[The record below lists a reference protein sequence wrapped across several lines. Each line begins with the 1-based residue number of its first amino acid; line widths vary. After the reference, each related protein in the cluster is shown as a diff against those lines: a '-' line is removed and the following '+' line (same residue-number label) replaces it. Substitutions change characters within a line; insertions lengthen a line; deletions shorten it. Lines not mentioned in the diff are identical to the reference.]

1 MMSGG
6 ESSNPPSHDGRAYRD
21 VRPRRR
27 QRGYRAPRCLDC
39 RLPEAGCIC
48 DYRPTLDV
56 RARFWLVVHELETDK
71 PTNTGRLIGEC
82 IPGTRASVWETRER
96 PEGFAAFVERERLT
110 PYLVFPDDHEKRAER
125 AVELHPDMSRSD
137 ALRQG
142 EDRVPLFVLLDGTW
156 AQVRRM
162 ARKAEWLAECPVVA
176 LRSDAIS
183 RYGLRHTTTE
193 HGLCTA
199 EVAAALLDGIGEH
212 EAAELFSTYFR
223 LFDLQYRRLRA
234 GGAKWDDD
242 DPEGEALKE
251 RLRLANRT

>member
-1 MMSGG
+1 MMKG
-6 ESSNPPSHDGRAYRD
+6 EGASSSTPANDGAYRD
-21 VRPRRR
+21 VRPRKR
-27 QRGYRAPRCLDC
+27 QRGYRSPRCLDC

-48 DYRPTLDV
+48 AFRPTLDV
-56 RARFWLVVHELETDK
+56 CARFWLVVHELETDK

-82 IPGTRASVWETRER
+82 IPGTQASVWETRER
-96 PEGFAAFVERERLT
+96 PAGFAEFIERERLT
-110 PYLVFPDDHEKRAER
+110 PYLVFPDDHERRAGR
-125 AVELHPDMSRSD
+125 AVELQPGME
-137 ALRQG
+137 G
-142 EDRVPLFVLLDGTW
+142 VPLFVLLDGTW

-162 ARKAEWLAECPVVA
+162 ARKAEWLADCPVVA

-199 EVAAALLDGIGEH
+199 EVAAALLDRLGER

-234 GGAKWDDD
+234 GGAKWQED

-251 RLRLANRT
+251 RLRLARRSG